1 MIDLPY
7 TFVGHIETIKCF
19 SHLTKPDFKKKAT
32 CIFSLNYVQVLPLS
46 VKNWREE

>member
-19 SHLTKPDFKKKAT
+19 SHLTKPDLKKKKQHA
-32 CIFSLNYVQVLPLS
+32 FSL
-46 VKNWREE
+46 